1 MVMTMLV
8 LADQRNPGCVILA
21 PSRATGRLRARLHAR
36 RLDRALAEGI
46 SPDSS
51 AGLSVHAHD
60 LIGVRARCLLSRSIR
75 RLLDE
80 ALHPLRP
87 LSFSVPVCRSKVL
100 RSQRTLEQVADRLL
114 SEEPLNACGL
124 ARLRL
129 LLSDGAGPLYDHPR
143 ADDLGPALERAIAAL
158 KVAAD

>member
-1 MVMTMLV
+1 MGMTMLV
-8 LADQRNPGCVILA
+8 LADERNPGCVIVE
-21 PSRATGRLRARLHAR
+21 RARVTARMRARMGTR
-36 RLDRALAEGI
+36 RLDRALAAGV

-60 LIGVRARCLLSRSIR
+60 LIGARARCQLSRSIR

-80 ALHPLRP
+80 AVHPVRP

-100 RSQRTLEQVADRLL
+100 RSRPALETLAKRLAG
-114 SEEPLNACGL
+114 EGPLNACGL
-124 ARLRL
+124 ARLRI

-143 ADDLGPALERAIAAL
+143 ADDLAPALERAIAAL
-158 KVAAD
+158 EVAPD